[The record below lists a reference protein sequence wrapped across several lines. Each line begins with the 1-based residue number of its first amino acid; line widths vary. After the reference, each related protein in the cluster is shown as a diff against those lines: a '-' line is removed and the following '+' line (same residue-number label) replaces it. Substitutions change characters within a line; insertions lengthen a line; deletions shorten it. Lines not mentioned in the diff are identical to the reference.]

1 MFRIMVG
8 DKDINDVVA
17 EMHAEIYGDNKKKSG
32 VIKIIAD
39 NLEKNIGNLEEI
51 GEIVER
57 LRVEYP
63 KISNDLK
70 AISAQIDANIEI
82 VNSVATVSQ
91 QIGNIS
97 KLLDNHIYWS
107 KALGRMENLLSPQ
120 IQIDSLSGNVM
131 SGEISLKAFSPSY
144 TIIARQ
150 IASFVS
156 DPFIKDVSIGEITTQ
171 TSGRLEFSMMLK
183 VNSSEFFKYNQ

>member
-1 MFRIMVG
+1 MPNQGGLQLLPETRKSISVTVPGENRVLYMGIVILIVSILLTAG
-8 DKDINDVVA
+8 LWLLRS
-17 EMHAEIYGDNKKKSG
+17 KKVNEFS
-32 VIKIIAD
+32 
-39 NLEKNIGNLEEI
+39 
-51 GEIVER
+51 
-57 LRVEYP
+57 

-97 KLLDNHIYWS
+97 KLLDDHIYWS
-107 KALGRMENLLSPQ
+107 RALGRMENLLSPQ
-120 IQIDSLSGNVM
+120 IQIDSLSGNIT
-131 SGEISLKAFSPSY
+131 SGEIGLKAFSPSY
-144 TIIARQ
+144 TIIAKQ

>member
-70 AISAQIDANIEI
+70 KWHNTPEKIKEIIEKLRFGAWQIESCGKSTSMD
-82 VNSVATVSQ
+82 S
-91 QIGNIS
+91 
-97 KLLDNHIYWS
+97 W
-107 KALGRMENLLSPQ
+107 
-120 IQIDSLSGNVM
+120 IDV
-131 SGEISLKAFSPSY
+131 K
-144 TIIARQ
+144 
-150 IASFVS
+150 
-156 DPFIKDVSIGEITTQ
+156 
-171 TSGRLEFSMMLK
+171 
-183 VNSSEFFKYNQ
+183 

>member
-1 MFRIMVG
+1 
-8 DKDINDVVA
+8 
-17 EMHAEIYGDNKKKSG
+17 
-32 VIKIIAD
+32 
-39 NLEKNIGNLEEI
+39 
-51 GEIVER
+51 
-57 LRVEYP
+57 
-63 KISNDLK
+63 
-70 AISAQIDANIEI
+70 
-82 VNSVATVSQ
+82 
-91 QIGNIS
+91 
-97 KLLDNHIYWS
+97 
-107 KALGRMENLLSPQ
+107 
-120 IQIDSLSGNVM
+120 M

>member
-1 MFRIMVG
+1 MPNQGGLQLLPETR
-8 DKDINDVVA
+8 
-17 EMHAEIYGDNKKKSG
+17 KSISVTVPG
-32 VIKIIAD
+32 ENRVLYIGIVI
-39 NLEKNIGNLEEI
+39 L
-51 GEIVER
+51 IVSILLTTGLWL
-57 LRVEYP
+57 LRSRKVNEFS

-70 AISAQIDANIEI
+70 AIGAQIDANIEI
-82 VNSVATVSQ
+82 VNNVATVSQ

>member
-1 MFRIMVG
+1 MPNQGGLQLLPETRKSISVTVPGENRMLYVG
-8 DKDINDVVA
+8 IVVLIVSVLLTVGLWFLRSKKIN
-17 EMHAEIYGDNKKKSG
+17 EF
-32 VIKIIAD
+32 
-39 NLEKNIGNLEEI
+39 LE
-51 GEIVER
+51 
-57 LRVEYP
+57 
-63 KISNDLK
+63 ISNDLK
-70 AISAQIDANIEI
+70 AIGAQIDANIEI

-97 KLLDNHIYWS
+97 KLLDGHVYWS
-107 KALGRMENLLSPQ
+107 RALGRMENLLSPQ
-120 IQIDSLSGNVM
+120 IQIDSLSGNVI

-144 TIIARQ
+144 TIIAKQ

-183 VNSSEFFKYNQ
+183 VTSSEFFKYNQ